1 VHNPFN
7 TAISF
12 GLLISVVGGAF
23 FYVYSG
29 GPAERPKEPWIGVT
43 TGVELTPERAE
54 ALGINQEY
62 GFLIF
67 SIAPASPADKAGLRG
82 SNNVT
87 TIDGEPVPVG
97 GDIIV
102 SMDGRKIN
110 GVEEIC
116 AVLTQKQVGESIR
129 FVVVRDNNSLEAEV
143 ILEEAP
149 PQSRSSC

>member
-1 VHNPFN
+1 MTVHNPVN

-12 GLLISVVGGAF
+12 GLLISIVGGSF
-23 FYVYSG
+23 YYVYATD
-29 GPAERPKEPWIGVT
+29 PIDPWIGIT
-43 TGVELTPERAE
+43 TGVVITPERAE
-54 ALGINQEY
+54 ALGIDQEY

-67 SIAPASPADKAGLRG
+67 TIAPASPADKAGLRG

-102 SMDGRKIN
+102 SMDGRQIN
-110 GVEEIC
+110 GVEDIC
-116 AVLTQKQVGESIR
+116 AVLTQKQISESIR
-129 FVVVRDNNSLEAEV
+129 FAVVRDNNSLEAEV